1 MCTEH
6 SIKNDWRIW
15 VEFWLGQFVPDANV
29 CCKYN
34 CWAYQVQNNYFAFSI
49 SRAHIKVIHLFNFFL
64 FFFFMSV
71 SDHWRCYAQLNLYL
85 DFTRGKRATFEK
97 RKKSSWIGHF
107 KITTTQS
114 NNNVNR
120 TRYRLF
126 KVEMLTLNSLC
137 SFAILMVKV
146 GGRIKE
152 MFLFDS
158 FKFFR
163 DSDNKHIAHGDE
175 KCLSHQ
181 LFQKFSNPL

>member
-1 MCTEH
+1 MRTFVANTIVELIKCRIIILRSAFQGHIQRLFIH
-6 SIKNDWRIW
+6 SI
-15 VEFWLGQFVPDANV
+15 
-29 CCKYN
+29 
-34 CWAYQVQNNYFAFSI
+34 
-49 SRAHIKVIHLFNFFL
+49 FFC
-64 FFFFMSV
+64 FFFMSV

-97 RKKSSWIGHF
+97 PKKSSWIGHF
-107 KITTTQS
+107 KTTTTQS

-158 FKFFR
+158 SKFFR
-163 DSDNKHIAHGDE
+163 DSDNKHIAHGDG

>member
-1 MCTEH
+1 MRTFVANTIVEL
-6 SIKNDWRIW
+6 IKCRIIILRS
-15 VEFWLGQFVPDANV
+15 VFQGHIQRLFICLNFL
-29 CCKYN
+29 
-34 CWAYQVQNNYFAFSI
+34 YFF
-49 SRAHIKVIHLFNFFL
+49 K
-64 FFFFMSV
+64 SV

-97 RKKSSWIGHF
+97 RKKSSYIGHF

-137 SFAILMVKV
+137 YFAILMVKV

-158 FKFFR
+158 LKFFR
-163 DSDNKHIAHGDE
+163 DSDNKHIAHGDG